1 MPKVVKWFPAE
12 ELPNF
17 LETIRKGT
25 KAVIAVR
32 ESDGAYAVH
41 FDYDQYTAECH
52 AADWHMKFRDDAKIF
67 VNQSRYY

>member
-17 LETIRKGT
+17 LETIREGT

-32 ESDGAYAVH
+32 ESDGAYYEIITGHLPYNASNENEWK
-41 FDYDQYTAECH
+41 ECH
-52 AADWHMKFRDDAKIF
+52 LFAPFPSIS
-67 VNQSRYY
+67 NN